1 MKNKTFL
8 AAMTLSASLFL
19 AACGNAASDSASDS
33 STADATEPVK
43 VTLGVVGEVNEPWD
57 YVIEEL
63 KEKENIE
70 VELVKFTDYT
80 TPNNAL
86 AEGEIDLS
94 SFQTEIFMDNY
105 NRDHGTELTTIGY
118 TVMAPLGLY
127 SEKITSINELKD
139 GDTIAIPNDVSNEGR
154 ALILLQTAGL
164 IKLDTAAGLVPT
176 TEDVV
181 ENRLNLQFQTLESNQ
196 TARALQ
202 DVTASVIN
210 SGMAVD
216 AGFIPS
222 EDAVFLEPVTE
233 DSKPYYN
240 VIAALA
246 EDVDNEVFQT
256 IVAYYQSKERPK
268 SSKNL
273 QKARSSRFGTKQN
286 NIDNQTITRAWA
298 ICPKPFPI
306 KIQGG
311 IIHDNQPT
319 TDSPRSYRYLRLH
332 HRPAPPFPPSSGAEP
347 EGIRNDPTHQ
357 GRGRRNRRA
366 LHKCRGDRY
375 LGHLGGRKRIRQDHF
390 AACRYRCVAFAG

>member
-1 MKNKTFL
+1 MKKKTLL
-8 AAMTLSASLFL
+8 ATLTLSASLFL
-19 AACGNAASDSASDS
+19 AACGSAASDSSSSDS
-33 STADATEPVK
+33 STAEANEPVK

-105 NRDHGTELTTIGY
+105 NKDHGTELTTIGY

-127 SEKITSINELKD
+127 SDKITSINELKD

-164 IKLDTAAGLVPT
+164 IKLDPEAGLVPT

-222 EDAVFLEPVTE
+222 EDAIFLEPVTE

-246 EDVDNEVFQT
+246 EDVDNETFQT
-256 IVAYYQSKERPK
+256 IVEYYQSEGTAKVIEE
-268 SSKNL
+268 SSKGS
-273 QKARSSRFGTKQN
+273 Q
-286 NIDNQTITRAWA
+286 
-298 ICPKPFPI
+298 FPVWD
-306 KIQGG
+306 Q
-311 IIHDNQPT
+311 
-319 TDSPRSYRYLRLH
+319 
-332 HRPAPPFPPSSGAEP
+332 AE
-347 EGIRNDPTHQ
+347 
-357 GRGRRNRRA
+357 
-366 LHKCRGDRY
+366 
-375 LGHLGGRKRIRQDHF
+375 
-390 AACRYRCVAFAG
+390 

>member
-127 SEKITSINELKD
+127 SDKIKDISELKD

-202 DVTASVIN
+202 DVTVAVIN

-240 VIAALA
+240 VIAALS
-246 EDVDNEVFQT
+246 EDLDNEVFQT
-256 IVAYYQSKERPK
+256 IVAYYQSEGTAKVIEE
-268 SSKNL
+268 SSKGS
-273 QKARSSRFGTKQN
+273 Q
-286 NIDNQTITRAWA
+286 
-298 ICPKPFPI
+298 FPVWDEA
-306 KIQGG
+306 K
-311 IIHDNQPT
+311 
-319 TDSPRSYRYLRLH
+319 
-332 HRPAPPFPPSSGAEP
+332 
-347 EGIRNDPTHQ
+347 
-357 GRGRRNRRA
+357 
-366 LHKCRGDRY
+366 
-375 LGHLGGRKRIRQDHF
+375 
-390 AACRYRCVAFAG
+390 

>member
-8 AAMTLSASLFL
+8 ATLTLSASLFL
-19 AACGNAASDSASDS
+19 AACGNAASDSSSSDVTS
-33 STADATEPVK
+33 AEATEPVK

-70 VELVKFTDYT
+70 VEMVKFTDYT

-105 NRDHGTELTTIGY
+105 NKDHGTELTTIGY

-127 SEKITSINELKD
+127 SEKITDISELKD

-222 EDAVFLEPVTE
+222 EDAVFLEPVTA

-240 VIAALA
+240 VIAALS

-256 IVAYYQSKERPK
+256 IVAYYQSEGTAKVIEE
-268 SSKNL
+268 SSKGS
-273 QKARSSRFGTKQN
+273 Q
-286 NIDNQTITRAWA
+286 
-298 ICPKPFPI
+298 FPVWDEA
-306 KIQGG
+306 K
-311 IIHDNQPT
+311 
-319 TDSPRSYRYLRLH
+319 
-332 HRPAPPFPPSSGAEP
+332 
-347 EGIRNDPTHQ
+347 
-357 GRGRRNRRA
+357 
-366 LHKCRGDRY
+366 
-375 LGHLGGRKRIRQDHF
+375 
-390 AACRYRCVAFAG
+390 

>member
-33 STADATEPVK
+33 STADATDPVT
-43 VTLGVVGEVNEPWD
+43 VTQGVVGEVNEPWD

-240 VIAALA
+240 VIAALS

-256 IVAYYQSKERPK
+256 IVAYYQSEGTAKVIEE
-268 SSKNL
+268 SSKGS
-273 QKARSSRFGTKQN
+273 Q
-286 NIDNQTITRAWA
+286 
-298 ICPKPFPI
+298 FPVWDEA
-306 KIQGG
+306 K
-311 IIHDNQPT
+311 
-319 TDSPRSYRYLRLH
+319 
-332 HRPAPPFPPSSGAEP
+332 
-347 EGIRNDPTHQ
+347 
-357 GRGRRNRRA
+357 
-366 LHKCRGDRY
+366 
-375 LGHLGGRKRIRQDHF
+375 
-390 AACRYRCVAFAG
+390 

>member
-19 AACGNAASDSASDS
+19 AACGNAASDSSNDS
-33 STADATEPVK
+33 STADANEPVK

-127 SEKITSINELKD
+127 SDKIKDISELKD

-240 VIAALA
+240 VIAALS

-256 IVAYYQSKERPK
+256 IVAYYQSEGTAKVIEE
-268 SSKNL
+268 SSKGS
-273 QKARSSRFGTKQN
+273 Q
-286 NIDNQTITRAWA
+286 
-298 ICPKPFPI
+298 FPVWDEA
-306 KIQGG
+306 K
-311 IIHDNQPT
+311 
-319 TDSPRSYRYLRLH
+319 
-332 HRPAPPFPPSSGAEP
+332 
-347 EGIRNDPTHQ
+347 
-357 GRGRRNRRA
+357 
-366 LHKCRGDRY
+366 
-375 LGHLGGRKRIRQDHF
+375 
-390 AACRYRCVAFAG
+390 

>member
-8 AAMTLSASLFL
+8 ATLTLSASLFL

-164 IKLDTAAGLVPT
+164 IKLDPAAGLVPT

-240 VIAALA
+240 VIAALS

-256 IVAYYQSKERPK
+256 IVAYYQSEGTAKVIEE
-268 SSKNL
+268 SSKGS
-273 QKARSSRFGTKQN
+273 Q
-286 NIDNQTITRAWA
+286 
-298 ICPKPFPI
+298 FPVWDEA
-306 KIQGG
+306 K
-311 IIHDNQPT
+311 
-319 TDSPRSYRYLRLH
+319 
-332 HRPAPPFPPSSGAEP
+332 
-347 EGIRNDPTHQ
+347 
-357 GRGRRNRRA
+357 
-366 LHKCRGDRY
+366 
-375 LGHLGGRKRIRQDHF
+375 
-390 AACRYRCVAFAG
+390 

>member
-33 STADATEPVK
+33 STADANEPVK

-127 SEKITSINELKD
+127 SDKIKDISELKD

-164 IKLDTAAGLVPT
+164 IKLDPEAGLVPT
-176 TEDVV
+176 TENVI
-181 ENRLNLQFQTLESNQ
+181 ENKLNLQFQTLESNQ

-240 VIAALA
+240 VIAALS

-256 IVAYYQSKERPK
+256 IVAYYQSEGTAKVIEE
-268 SSKNL
+268 SSKGS
-273 QKARSSRFGTKQN
+273 Q
-286 NIDNQTITRAWA
+286 
-298 ICPKPFPI
+298 FPVWDEA
-306 KIQGG
+306 K
-311 IIHDNQPT
+311 
-319 TDSPRSYRYLRLH
+319 
-332 HRPAPPFPPSSGAEP
+332 
-347 EGIRNDPTHQ
+347 
-357 GRGRRNRRA
+357 
-366 LHKCRGDRY
+366 
-375 LGHLGGRKRIRQDHF
+375 
-390 AACRYRCVAFAG
+390 

>member
-33 STADATEPVK
+33 STANTDEPVK

-222 EDAVFLEPVTE
+222 EDAIFLEPVTE

-246 EDVDNEVFQT
+246 EDINNEVFQT
-256 IVAYYQSKERPK
+256 IVAYYQSEGTAKVIEE
-268 SSKNL
+268 SSKGS
-273 QKARSSRFGTKQN
+273 Q
-286 NIDNQTITRAWA
+286 
-298 ICPKPFPI
+298 FPVWDEA
-306 KIQGG
+306 K
-311 IIHDNQPT
+311 
-319 TDSPRSYRYLRLH
+319 
-332 HRPAPPFPPSSGAEP
+332 
-347 EGIRNDPTHQ
+347 
-357 GRGRRNRRA
+357 
-366 LHKCRGDRY
+366 
-375 LGHLGGRKRIRQDHF
+375 
-390 AACRYRCVAFAG
+390 

>member
-33 STADATEPVK
+33 STANTDEPVK

-127 SEKITSINELKD
+127 SDKITDISELKD

-164 IKLDTAAGLVPT
+164 IKLDPEAGLVPT

-222 EDAVFLEPVTE
+222 EDAVFLEPVTA
-233 DSKPYYN
+233 DSKPYYT
-240 VIAALA
+240 VIAALS

-256 IVAYYQSKERPK
+256 IVAYYQSEGTAKVIEE
-268 SSKNL
+268 SSKGS
-273 QKARSSRFGTKQN
+273 Q
-286 NIDNQTITRAWA
+286 
-298 ICPKPFPI
+298 FPVWDEA
-306 KIQGG
+306 K
-311 IIHDNQPT
+311 
-319 TDSPRSYRYLRLH
+319 
-332 HRPAPPFPPSSGAEP
+332 
-347 EGIRNDPTHQ
+347 
-357 GRGRRNRRA
+357 
-366 LHKCRGDRY
+366 
-375 LGHLGGRKRIRQDHF
+375 
-390 AACRYRCVAFAG
+390 

>member
-240 VIAALA
+240 VIAALS

-256 IVAYYQSKERPK
+256 IVAYYQSEGTAKVIEE
-268 SSKNL
+268 SSKGS
-273 QKARSSRFGTKQN
+273 Q
-286 NIDNQTITRAWA
+286 
-298 ICPKPFPI
+298 FPVW
-306 KIQGG
+306 
-311 IIHDNQPT
+311 DE
-319 TDSPRSYRYLRLH
+319 
-332 HRPAPPFPPSSGAEP
+332 AE
-347 EGIRNDPTHQ
+347 
-357 GRGRRNRRA
+357 
-366 LHKCRGDRY
+366 
-375 LGHLGGRKRIRQDHF
+375 
-390 AACRYRCVAFAG
+390 

>member
-1 MKNKTFL
+1 
-8 AAMTLSASLFL
+8 MTLSASLFL

-127 SEKITSINELKD
+127 SDKITDISELKD

-233 DSKPYYN
+233 DSKLYYN
-240 VIAALA
+240 VIAALS

-256 IVAYYQSKERPK
+256 IVAYYQSE
-268 SSKNL
+268 
-273 QKARSSRFGTKQN
+273 GTAK
-286 NIDNQTITRAWA
+286 
-298 ICPKPFPI
+298 
-306 KIQGG
+306 
-311 IIHDNQPT
+311 
-319 TDSPRSYRYLRLH
+319 
-332 HRPAPPFPPSSGAEP
+332 
-347 EGIRNDPTHQ
+347 
-357 GRGRRNRRA
+357 
-366 LHKCRGDRY
+366 
-375 LGHLGGRKRIRQDHF
+375 
-390 AACRYRCVAFAG
+390 V

>member
-8 AAMTLSASLFL
+8 ATLTLSASLFL
-19 AACGNAASDSASDS
+19 AACGNAASDSSSDS
-33 STADATEPVK
+33 STADANEPVK

-246 EDVDNEVFQT
+246 EDINNEVFQT
-256 IVAYYQSKERPK
+256 IVAYYQSEGTAKVIEE
-268 SSKNL
+268 SSKGS
-273 QKARSSRFGTKQN
+273 Q
-286 NIDNQTITRAWA
+286 
-298 ICPKPFPI
+298 FPVWD
-306 KIQGG
+306 Q
-311 IIHDNQPT
+311 
-319 TDSPRSYRYLRLH
+319 
-332 HRPAPPFPPSSGAEP
+332 AE
-347 EGIRNDPTHQ
+347 
-357 GRGRRNRRA
+357 
-366 LHKCRGDRY
+366 
-375 LGHLGGRKRIRQDHF
+375 
-390 AACRYRCVAFAG
+390 

>member
-8 AAMTLSASLFL
+8 ATLTLSASLFL
-19 AACGNAASDSASDS
+19 AACGNAASDASSDS
-33 STADATEPVK
+33 SPADANEPVK

-176 TEDVV
+176 TEDVI

-240 VIAALA
+240 VIAALS

-256 IVAYYQSKERPK
+256 IVAYYQSEGTAKVIEE
-268 SSKNL
+268 SSKGS
-273 QKARSSRFGTKQN
+273 Q
-286 NIDNQTITRAWA
+286 
-298 ICPKPFPI
+298 FPVW
-306 KIQGG
+306 
-311 IIHDNQPT
+311 DE
-319 TDSPRSYRYLRLH
+319 
-332 HRPAPPFPPSSGAEP
+332 AE
-347 EGIRNDPTHQ
+347 
-357 GRGRRNRRA
+357 
-366 LHKCRGDRY
+366 
-375 LGHLGGRKRIRQDHF
+375 
-390 AACRYRCVAFAG
+390 

>member
-127 SEKITSINELKD
+127 SDKITSINELKD

-164 IKLDTAAGLVPT
+164 IKLDPEAGLVPT

-240 VIAALA
+240 VIAALS

-256 IVAYYQSKERPK
+256 IVAYYQSEGTAKVIEE
-268 SSKNL
+268 SSKGS
-273 QKARSSRFGTKQN
+273 Q
-286 NIDNQTITRAWA
+286 
-298 ICPKPFPI
+298 FPVWDEA
-306 KIQGG
+306 K
-311 IIHDNQPT
+311 
-319 TDSPRSYRYLRLH
+319 
-332 HRPAPPFPPSSGAEP
+332 
-347 EGIRNDPTHQ
+347 
-357 GRGRRNRRA
+357 
-366 LHKCRGDRY
+366 
-375 LGHLGGRKRIRQDHF
+375 
-390 AACRYRCVAFAG
+390 

>member
-154 ALILLQTAGL
+154 ALSLLQTAGL

-240 VIAALA
+240 VIAALS

-256 IVAYYQSKERPK
+256 IVAYYQSEGTAKVIEE
-268 SSKNL
+268 SSKGS
-273 QKARSSRFGTKQN
+273 Q
-286 NIDNQTITRAWA
+286 
-298 ICPKPFPI
+298 FPVW
-306 KIQGG
+306 
-311 IIHDNQPT
+311 DE
-319 TDSPRSYRYLRLH
+319 
-332 HRPAPPFPPSSGAEP
+332 AE
-347 EGIRNDPTHQ
+347 
-357 GRGRRNRRA
+357 
-366 LHKCRGDRY
+366 
-375 LGHLGGRKRIRQDHF
+375 
-390 AACRYRCVAFAG
+390 

>member
-8 AAMTLSASLFL
+8 ATLTLSASLFL
-19 AACGNAASDSASDS
+19 AACGNAASDSSSDS
-33 STADATEPVK
+33 STADANEPVK

-127 SEKITSINELKD
+127 SDKITDISELKD

-164 IKLDTAAGLVPT
+164 IKLDPEAGLVPT

-240 VIAALA
+240 VIAALS

-256 IVAYYQSKERPK
+256 IVAYYQSEGTAKVIEE
-268 SSKNL
+268 SSKGS
-273 QKARSSRFGTKQN
+273 Q
-286 NIDNQTITRAWA
+286 
-298 ICPKPFPI
+298 FPVWDEA
-306 KIQGG
+306 K
-311 IIHDNQPT
+311 
-319 TDSPRSYRYLRLH
+319 
-332 HRPAPPFPPSSGAEP
+332 
-347 EGIRNDPTHQ
+347 
-357 GRGRRNRRA
+357 
-366 LHKCRGDRY
+366 
-375 LGHLGGRKRIRQDHF
+375 
-390 AACRYRCVAFAG
+390 

>member
-33 STADATEPVK
+33 STADANEPVK

-240 VIAALA
+240 VIAALSK
-246 EDVDNEVFQT
+246 DVDNEVFQT
-256 IVAYYQSKERPK
+256 IVAYYQSEGTAKVIEE
-268 SSKNL
+268 SSKGS
-273 QKARSSRFGTKQN
+273 Q
-286 NIDNQTITRAWA
+286 
-298 ICPKPFPI
+298 FPVWDEA
-306 KIQGG
+306 K
-311 IIHDNQPT
+311 
-319 TDSPRSYRYLRLH
+319 
-332 HRPAPPFPPSSGAEP
+332 
-347 EGIRNDPTHQ
+347 
-357 GRGRRNRRA
+357 
-366 LHKCRGDRY
+366 
-375 LGHLGGRKRIRQDHF
+375 
-390 AACRYRCVAFAG
+390 

>member
-1 MKNKTFL
+1 MKNKTFFATL
-8 AAMTLSASLFL
+8 TLSASFFL
-19 AACGNAASDSASDS
+19 AACGNTASDTSSDS
-33 STADATEPVK
+33 SAVDKEEPVK

-105 NRDHGTELTTIGY
+105 NKDHGTQLTTIGY

-127 SEKITSINELKD
+127 SEKITDISELKE

-164 IKLDTAAGLVPT
+164 ITLDPEAGLVPT

-181 ENRLNLQFQTLESNQ
+181 ENKLNLQFQTLESNQ

-246 EDVDNEVFQT
+246 EDVDNEAFQT
-256 IVAYYQSKERPK
+256 IVDYYQSEGTAKVIEE
-268 SSKNL
+268 SSKGS
-273 QKARSSRFGTKQN
+273 Q
-286 NIDNQTITRAWA
+286 
-298 ICPKPFPI
+298 FPVWHEA
-306 KIQGG
+306 K
-311 IIHDNQPT
+311 
-319 TDSPRSYRYLRLH
+319 
-332 HRPAPPFPPSSGAEP
+332 
-347 EGIRNDPTHQ
+347 
-357 GRGRRNRRA
+357 
-366 LHKCRGDRY
+366 
-375 LGHLGGRKRIRQDHF
+375 
-390 AACRYRCVAFAG
+390 

>member
-127 SEKITSINELKD
+127 SDKITDISELKD

-164 IKLDTAAGLVPT
+164 IKLDPEAGLVPT
-176 TEDVV
+176 TENVI
-181 ENRLNLQFQTLESNQ
+181 ENKLNLQFQTLESNQ

-222 EDAVFLEPVTE
+222 EDAIFLEPVTE

-246 EDVDNEVFQT
+246 EDINNEVFQT
-256 IVAYYQSKERPK
+256 IVAYYQSEGTAKVIEE
-268 SSKNL
+268 SSKGS
-273 QKARSSRFGTKQN
+273 Q
-286 NIDNQTITRAWA
+286 
-298 ICPKPFPI
+298 FPVWDEA
-306 KIQGG
+306 K
-311 IIHDNQPT
+311 
-319 TDSPRSYRYLRLH
+319 
-332 HRPAPPFPPSSGAEP
+332 
-347 EGIRNDPTHQ
+347 
-357 GRGRRNRRA
+357 
-366 LHKCRGDRY
+366 
-375 LGHLGGRKRIRQDHF
+375 
-390 AACRYRCVAFAG
+390 

>member
-33 STADATEPVK
+33 STADANEPVK

-127 SEKITSINELKD
+127 SDKITDISELKD

-164 IKLDTAAGLVPT
+164 IKLDPEAGLVPT

-240 VIAALA
+240 VIAALS

-256 IVAYYQSKERPK
+256 IVAYYQSEGTAKVIEE
-268 SSKNL
+268 SSKGS
-273 QKARSSRFGTKQN
+273 Q
-286 NIDNQTITRAWA
+286 
-298 ICPKPFPI
+298 FPVWDEA
-306 KIQGG
+306 K
-311 IIHDNQPT
+311 
-319 TDSPRSYRYLRLH
+319 
-332 HRPAPPFPPSSGAEP
+332 
-347 EGIRNDPTHQ
+347 
-357 GRGRRNRRA
+357 
-366 LHKCRGDRY
+366 
-375 LGHLGGRKRIRQDHF
+375 
-390 AACRYRCVAFAG
+390 

>member
-8 AAMTLSASLFL
+8 ATLTLSASLFL

-246 EDVDNEVFQT
+246 EDINNEVFQT
-256 IVAYYQSKERPK
+256 IVAYYQSEGTAKVIEE
-268 SSKNL
+268 SSKGS
-273 QKARSSRFGTKQN
+273 Q
-286 NIDNQTITRAWA
+286 
-298 ICPKPFPI
+298 FPVWDEA
-306 KIQGG
+306 K
-311 IIHDNQPT
+311 
-319 TDSPRSYRYLRLH
+319 
-332 HRPAPPFPPSSGAEP
+332 
-347 EGIRNDPTHQ
+347 
-357 GRGRRNRRA
+357 
-366 LHKCRGDRY
+366 
-375 LGHLGGRKRIRQDHF
+375 
-390 AACRYRCVAFAG
+390 

>member
-19 AACGNAASDSASDS
+19 AACGNAASDSSSDS
-33 STADATEPVK
+33 STADANEPVK

-127 SEKITSINELKD
+127 SDKITDISELKD

-164 IKLDTAAGLVPT
+164 IKLDPEAGLVPT

-240 VIAALA
+240 VIAALS

-256 IVAYYQSKERPK
+256 IVAYYQSEGTAKVIEE
-268 SSKNL
+268 SSKGS
-273 QKARSSRFGTKQN
+273 Q
-286 NIDNQTITRAWA
+286 
-298 ICPKPFPI
+298 FPVWDEA
-306 KIQGG
+306 K
-311 IIHDNQPT
+311 
-319 TDSPRSYRYLRLH
+319 
-332 HRPAPPFPPSSGAEP
+332 
-347 EGIRNDPTHQ
+347 
-357 GRGRRNRRA
+357 
-366 LHKCRGDRY
+366 
-375 LGHLGGRKRIRQDHF
+375 
-390 AACRYRCVAFAG
+390 

>member
-8 AAMTLSASLFL
+8 ATLTLSASLFL
-19 AACGNAASDSASDS
+19 AACGNAASDPSSDS
-33 STADATEPVK
+33 STADANEPVK

-164 IKLDTAAGLVPT
+164 IKLDTSAGLVPT

-240 VIAALA
+240 VIASLS

-256 IVAYYQSKERPK
+256 IVAYYQSEGTAKVIEE
-268 SSKNL
+268 SSKGS
-273 QKARSSRFGTKQN
+273 Q
-286 NIDNQTITRAWA
+286 
-298 ICPKPFPI
+298 FPVWDEA
-306 KIQGG
+306 K
-311 IIHDNQPT
+311 
-319 TDSPRSYRYLRLH
+319 
-332 HRPAPPFPPSSGAEP
+332 
-347 EGIRNDPTHQ
+347 
-357 GRGRRNRRA
+357 
-366 LHKCRGDRY
+366 
-375 LGHLGGRKRIRQDHF
+375 
-390 AACRYRCVAFAG
+390 

>member
-1 MKNKTFL
+1 MKNKTFFATL
-8 AAMTLSASLFL
+8 TLSASFFL
-19 AACGNAASDSASDS
+19 AACGNTASDTSSDS
-33 STADATEPVK
+33 SAVDKEEPVK

-105 NRDHGTELTTIGY
+105 NKDHGTQLTTIGY

-127 SEKITSINELKD
+127 SEKITDISELKE

-164 IKLDTAAGLVPT
+164 ITLDPEAGLVPT

-181 ENRLNLQFQTLESNQ
+181 ENKLNLQFQTLESNQ

-222 EDAVFLEPVTE
+222 EDAVFLEPVTS

-256 IVAYYQSKERPK
+256 IVDYYQSEGTAKVIEE
-268 SSKNL
+268 SSKGS
-273 QKARSSRFGTKQN
+273 Q
-286 NIDNQTITRAWA
+286 
-298 ICPKPFPI
+298 FPVWHEA
-306 KIQGG
+306 K
-311 IIHDNQPT
+311 
-319 TDSPRSYRYLRLH
+319 
-332 HRPAPPFPPSSGAEP
+332 
-347 EGIRNDPTHQ
+347 
-357 GRGRRNRRA
+357 
-366 LHKCRGDRY
+366 
-375 LGHLGGRKRIRQDHF
+375 
-390 AACRYRCVAFAG
+390 

>member
-8 AAMTLSASLFL
+8 ATLTLSASLFL
-19 AACGNAASDSASDS
+19 AACGNAASDSSSDS
-33 STADATEPVK
+33 STADANEPVK

-176 TEDVV
+176 TEDVI

-240 VIAALA
+240 VIAALS

-256 IVAYYQSKERPK
+256 IVAYYQSEGTAKVIEE
-268 SSKNL
+268 SSKGS
-273 QKARSSRFGTKQN
+273 Q
-286 NIDNQTITRAWA
+286 
-298 ICPKPFPI
+298 FPVWD
-306 KIQGG
+306 Q
-311 IIHDNQPT
+311 
-319 TDSPRSYRYLRLH
+319 
-332 HRPAPPFPPSSGAEP
+332 AE
-347 EGIRNDPTHQ
+347 
-357 GRGRRNRRA
+357 
-366 LHKCRGDRY
+366 
-375 LGHLGGRKRIRQDHF
+375 
-390 AACRYRCVAFAG
+390 

>member
-1 MKNKTFL
+1 MKKKTLL
-8 AAMTLSASLFL
+8 ATLTLSASLFL
-19 AACGNAASDSASDS
+19 AACGSAASDSSSSDS
-33 STADATEPVK
+33 STAEANEPVK

-240 VIAALA
+240 VIAALS

-256 IVAYYQSKERPK
+256 IVAYYQSEGTAKVIEE
-268 SSKNL
+268 SSKGS
-273 QKARSSRFGTKQN
+273 Q
-286 NIDNQTITRAWA
+286 
-298 ICPKPFPI
+298 FPVW
-306 KIQGG
+306 
-311 IIHDNQPT
+311 DE
-319 TDSPRSYRYLRLH
+319 
-332 HRPAPPFPPSSGAEP
+332 AE
-347 EGIRNDPTHQ
+347 
-357 GRGRRNRRA
+357 
-366 LHKCRGDRY
+366 
-375 LGHLGGRKRIRQDHF
+375 
-390 AACRYRCVAFAG
+390 

>member
-1 MKNKTFL
+1 MKNKPFL
-8 AAMTLSASLFL
+8 ATFTLSASLFL
-19 AACGNAASDSASDS
+19 AACGNAASDSSSDS
-33 STADATEPVK
+33 STADANEPVK

-127 SEKITSINELKD
+127 SEKITTINELKD

-176 TEDVV
+176 TEDVI

-256 IVAYYQSKERPK
+256 IVAYYQSEGTAKVIEE
-268 SSKNL
+268 SSKGS
-273 QKARSSRFGTKQN
+273 Q
-286 NIDNQTITRAWA
+286 
-298 ICPKPFPI
+298 FPVW
-306 KIQGG
+306 
-311 IIHDNQPT
+311 DE
-319 TDSPRSYRYLRLH
+319 
-332 HRPAPPFPPSSGAEP
+332 AE
-347 EGIRNDPTHQ
+347 
-357 GRGRRNRRA
+357 
-366 LHKCRGDRY
+366 
-375 LGHLGGRKRIRQDHF
+375 
-390 AACRYRCVAFAG
+390 

>member
-8 AAMTLSASLFL
+8 AALTLSASLFL

-127 SEKITSINELKD
+127 SDKIKDISELKD

-164 IKLDTAAGLVPT
+164 IKLDPEAGLVPT
-176 TEDVV
+176 TENVI
-181 ENRLNLQFQTLESNQ
+181 ENKLNLQFQTLESNQ

-240 VIAALA
+240 VIAALS

-256 IVAYYQSKERPK
+256 IVAYYQSEGTAKVIEE
-268 SSKNL
+268 SSKGS
-273 QKARSSRFGTKQN
+273 Q
-286 NIDNQTITRAWA
+286 
-298 ICPKPFPI
+298 FPVWDEA
-306 KIQGG
+306 K
-311 IIHDNQPT
+311 
-319 TDSPRSYRYLRLH
+319 
-332 HRPAPPFPPSSGAEP
+332 
-347 EGIRNDPTHQ
+347 
-357 GRGRRNRRA
+357 
-366 LHKCRGDRY
+366 
-375 LGHLGGRKRIRQDHF
+375 
-390 AACRYRCVAFAG
+390 

>member
-1 MKNKTFL
+1 MKKKTLL
-8 AAMTLSASLFL
+8 ASLTLSASLFL
-19 AACGNAASDSASDS
+19 AACGSAASDSSSSDS
-33 STADATEPVK
+33 STAEANEPVK

-94 SFQTEIFMDNY
+94 SFQTEIFMANY
-105 NRDHGTELTTIGY
+105 NKDHGTELTTIGY

-127 SEKITSINELKD
+127 SDKITSINELKD

-164 IKLDTAAGLVPT
+164 IKLDSAAGLVPT

-222 EDAVFLEPVTE
+222 EDAVFLEPVTA

-240 VIAALA
+240 VIAALS
-246 EDVDNEVFQT
+246 EDVDNETFQT
-256 IVAYYQSKERPK
+256 IVEYYQSEGTAKVIEE
-268 SSKNL
+268 SSKGS
-273 QKARSSRFGTKQN
+273 Q
-286 NIDNQTITRAWA
+286 
-298 ICPKPFPI
+298 FPVW
-306 KIQGG
+306 
-311 IIHDNQPT
+311 D
-319 TDSPRSYRYLRLH
+319 
-332 HRPAPPFPPSSGAEP
+332 AAE
-347 EGIRNDPTHQ
+347 
-357 GRGRRNRRA
+357 
-366 LHKCRGDRY
+366 
-375 LGHLGGRKRIRQDHF
+375 
-390 AACRYRCVAFAG
+390 

>member
-1 MKNKTFL
+1 MKNKTLL
-8 AAMTLSASLFL
+8 ATLTLSASLFL
-19 AACGNAASDSASDS
+19 AACGNTASDSASDS
-33 STADATEPVK
+33 SAADANEPVK

-127 SEKITSINELKD
+127 SDKITDISELKD

-176 TEDVV
+176 TEDVI

-233 DSKPYYN
+233 DSKPYYS
-240 VIAALA
+240 VIAALS

-256 IVAYYQSKERPK
+256 IVAYYQSEGTAKVIEE
-268 SSKNL
+268 SSKGS
-273 QKARSSRFGTKQN
+273 Q
-286 NIDNQTITRAWA
+286 
-298 ICPKPFPI
+298 FPVWDEA
-306 KIQGG
+306 K
-311 IIHDNQPT
+311 
-319 TDSPRSYRYLRLH
+319 
-332 HRPAPPFPPSSGAEP
+332 
-347 EGIRNDPTHQ
+347 
-357 GRGRRNRRA
+357 
-366 LHKCRGDRY
+366 
-375 LGHLGGRKRIRQDHF
+375 
-390 AACRYRCVAFAG
+390 

>member
-8 AAMTLSASLFL
+8 ATLTLSASLFL
-19 AACGNAASDSASDS
+19 AACGNAASDSSNDS
-33 STADATEPVK
+33 STADANEPVK

-240 VIAALA
+240 VIAALS

-256 IVAYYQSKERPK
+256 IVAYYQSEGTAKVIEE
-268 SSKNL
+268 SSKGS
-273 QKARSSRFGTKQN
+273 Q
-286 NIDNQTITRAWA
+286 
-298 ICPKPFPI
+298 FPVW
-306 KIQGG
+306 
-311 IIHDNQPT
+311 DE
-319 TDSPRSYRYLRLH
+319 
-332 HRPAPPFPPSSGAEP
+332 AE
-347 EGIRNDPTHQ
+347 
-357 GRGRRNRRA
+357 
-366 LHKCRGDRY
+366 
-375 LGHLGGRKRIRQDHF
+375 
-390 AACRYRCVAFAG
+390 

>member
-8 AAMTLSASLFL
+8 ATLTLSASLFL

-33 STADATEPVK
+33 STADANEPVK

-240 VIAALA
+240 VIAALS

-256 IVAYYQSKERPK
+256 IVAYYQSEGTAKVIEE
-268 SSKNL
+268 SSKGS
-273 QKARSSRFGTKQN
+273 Q
-286 NIDNQTITRAWA
+286 
-298 ICPKPFPI
+298 FPVW
-306 KIQGG
+306 
-311 IIHDNQPT
+311 DE
-319 TDSPRSYRYLRLH
+319 
-332 HRPAPPFPPSSGAEP
+332 AE
-347 EGIRNDPTHQ
+347 
-357 GRGRRNRRA
+357 
-366 LHKCRGDRY
+366 
-375 LGHLGGRKRIRQDHF
+375 
-390 AACRYRCVAFAG
+390 

>member
-8 AAMTLSASLFL
+8 ATLTLSASLFL
-19 AACGNAASDSASDS
+19 AACGNAASDSSSDS
-33 STADATEPVK
+33 STADANEPVK

-127 SEKITSINELKD
+127 SDKITDISELKD

-164 IKLDTAAGLVPT
+164 IKLDTEAGLVPT

-240 VIAALA
+240 VIAALS

-256 IVAYYQSKERPK
+256 IVAYYQSEGTAKVIEE
-268 SSKNL
+268 SSKGS
-273 QKARSSRFGTKQN
+273 Q
-286 NIDNQTITRAWA
+286 
-298 ICPKPFPI
+298 FPVWDEA
-306 KIQGG
+306 K
-311 IIHDNQPT
+311 
-319 TDSPRSYRYLRLH
+319 
-332 HRPAPPFPPSSGAEP
+332 
-347 EGIRNDPTHQ
+347 
-357 GRGRRNRRA
+357 
-366 LHKCRGDRY
+366 
-375 LGHLGGRKRIRQDHF
+375 
-390 AACRYRCVAFAG
+390 

>member
-127 SEKITSINELKD
+127 SDKIKDISELKD

-164 IKLDTAAGLVPT
+164 IKLDPEAGLVPT
-176 TEDVV
+176 TENVI
-181 ENRLNLQFQTLESNQ
+181 ENKLNLQFQTLESNQ
-196 TARALQ
+196 TARALL

-222 EDAVFLEPVTE
+222 EDAIFLEPVTE

-246 EDVDNEVFQT
+246 EDINNEVFQT
-256 IVAYYQSKERPK
+256 IVAYYQSEGTAKVIEE
-268 SSKNL
+268 SSKGS
-273 QKARSSRFGTKQN
+273 Q
-286 NIDNQTITRAWA
+286 
-298 ICPKPFPI
+298 FPVWDEA
-306 KIQGG
+306 K
-311 IIHDNQPT
+311 
-319 TDSPRSYRYLRLH
+319 
-332 HRPAPPFPPSSGAEP
+332 
-347 EGIRNDPTHQ
+347 
-357 GRGRRNRRA
+357 
-366 LHKCRGDRY
+366 
-375 LGHLGGRKRIRQDHF
+375 
-390 AACRYRCVAFAG
+390 

>member
-8 AAMTLSASLFL
+8 ATLTLSASLFL
-19 AACGNAASDSASDS
+19 AACGNAASDSSSDS
-33 STADATEPVK
+33 STANANEPVK

-240 VIAALA
+240 VIAALS

-256 IVAYYQSKERPK
+256 IVAYYQSEGTAKVIEE
-268 SSKNL
+268 SSKGS
-273 QKARSSRFGTKQN
+273 Q
-286 NIDNQTITRAWA
+286 
-298 ICPKPFPI
+298 FPVWDEA
-306 KIQGG
+306 K
-311 IIHDNQPT
+311 
-319 TDSPRSYRYLRLH
+319 
-332 HRPAPPFPPSSGAEP
+332 
-347 EGIRNDPTHQ
+347 
-357 GRGRRNRRA
+357 
-366 LHKCRGDRY
+366 
-375 LGHLGGRKRIRQDHF
+375 
-390 AACRYRCVAFAG
+390 

>member
-8 AAMTLSASLFL
+8 AVMTLSASLFL

-105 NRDHGTELTTIGY
+105 NKDHGTELTTIGY

-176 TEDVV
+176 TEDVI

-240 VIAALA
+240 VIAALS

-256 IVAYYQSKERPK
+256 IVAYYQSEGTAKVIEE
-268 SSKNL
+268 SSKGS
-273 QKARSSRFGTKQN
+273 Q
-286 NIDNQTITRAWA
+286 
-298 ICPKPFPI
+298 FPVW
-306 KIQGG
+306 
-311 IIHDNQPT
+311 DE
-319 TDSPRSYRYLRLH
+319 
-332 HRPAPPFPPSSGAEP
+332 AE
-347 EGIRNDPTHQ
+347 
-357 GRGRRNRRA
+357 
-366 LHKCRGDRY
+366 
-375 LGHLGGRKRIRQDHF
+375 
-390 AACRYRCVAFAG
+390 

>member
-154 ALILLQTAGL
+154 ALILLHTAGL

-240 VIAALA
+240 VIAALS

-256 IVAYYQSKERPK
+256 IVAYYQSEGTAKVIEE
-268 SSKNL
+268 SSKGS
-273 QKARSSRFGTKQN
+273 Q
-286 NIDNQTITRAWA
+286 
-298 ICPKPFPI
+298 FPVWDEA
-306 KIQGG
+306 K
-311 IIHDNQPT
+311 
-319 TDSPRSYRYLRLH
+319 
-332 HRPAPPFPPSSGAEP
+332 
-347 EGIRNDPTHQ
+347 
-357 GRGRRNRRA
+357 
-366 LHKCRGDRY
+366 
-375 LGHLGGRKRIRQDHF
+375 
-390 AACRYRCVAFAG
+390 

>member
-19 AACGNAASDSASDS
+19 AACGNAASDSSSDS

-240 VIAALA
+240 VIAALS

-256 IVAYYQSKERPK
+256 IVAYYQSEGTAKVIEE
-268 SSKNL
+268 SSKGS
-273 QKARSSRFGTKQN
+273 Q
-286 NIDNQTITRAWA
+286 
-298 ICPKPFPI
+298 FPVWDEA
-306 KIQGG
+306 K
-311 IIHDNQPT
+311 
-319 TDSPRSYRYLRLH
+319 
-332 HRPAPPFPPSSGAEP
+332 
-347 EGIRNDPTHQ
+347 
-357 GRGRRNRRA
+357 
-366 LHKCRGDRY
+366 
-375 LGHLGGRKRIRQDHF
+375 
-390 AACRYRCVAFAG
+390 

>member
-8 AAMTLSASLFL
+8 TALTLSASLFL
-19 AACGNAASDSASDS
+19 AACGNVASDSASDS
-33 STADATEPVK
+33 STADENEPVK

-246 EDVDNEVFQT
+246 EDADNEVFQT
-256 IVAYYQSKERPK
+256 IVEYYQSEGTAKVIEE
-268 SSKNL
+268 SSKGS
-273 QKARSSRFGTKQN
+273 Q
-286 NIDNQTITRAWA
+286 
-298 ICPKPFPI
+298 FPVWDEA
-306 KIQGG
+306 K
-311 IIHDNQPT
+311 
-319 TDSPRSYRYLRLH
+319 
-332 HRPAPPFPPSSGAEP
+332 
-347 EGIRNDPTHQ
+347 
-357 GRGRRNRRA
+357 
-366 LHKCRGDRY
+366 
-375 LGHLGGRKRIRQDHF
+375 
-390 AACRYRCVAFAG
+390 

>member
-8 AAMTLSASLFL
+8 ATLTLSASLFL
-19 AACGNAASDSASDS
+19 AACDNAASDSSSDS
-33 STADATEPVK
+33 STADANEPVK
-43 VTLGVVGEVNEPWD
+43 VTLGVVGEVNEPLD

-176 TEDVV
+176 TEDVI

-240 VIAALA
+240 VIAALS

-256 IVAYYQSKERPK
+256 IVAYYQSEGTAKVIEE
-268 SSKNL
+268 SSKGS
-273 QKARSSRFGTKQN
+273 Q
-286 NIDNQTITRAWA
+286 
-298 ICPKPFPI
+298 FPVWDEA
-306 KIQGG
+306 K
-311 IIHDNQPT
+311 
-319 TDSPRSYRYLRLH
+319 
-332 HRPAPPFPPSSGAEP
+332 
-347 EGIRNDPTHQ
+347 
-357 GRGRRNRRA
+357 
-366 LHKCRGDRY
+366 
-375 LGHLGGRKRIRQDHF
+375 
-390 AACRYRCVAFAG
+390 